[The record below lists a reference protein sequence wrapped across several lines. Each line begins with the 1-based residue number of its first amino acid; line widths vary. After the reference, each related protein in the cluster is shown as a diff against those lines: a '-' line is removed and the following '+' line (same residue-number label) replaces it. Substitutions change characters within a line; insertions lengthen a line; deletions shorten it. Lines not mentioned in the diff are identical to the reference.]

1 LIILQIFYI
10 SSWQLKQGAIVTVE
24 VCNIIVELAEKFVF
38 LFLVKQFG
46 THMTVKTFIL
56 GNGDLVVVG
65 TDDMDR
71 QVFSFGVRTLN

>member
-1 LIILQIFYI
+1 
-10 SSWQLKQGAIVTVE
+10 
-24 VCNIIVELAEKFVF
+24 
-38 LFLVKQFG
+38 
-46 THMTVKTFIL
+46 MTVKTFIL